1 MSFDY
6 GRRTFPVYKISCSPN
21 NASDSWHH
29 CPSQCHQSERLS
41 RLPAT
46 LVILLNFRNSLAFA
60 LAENKFCSSALDYWD
75 SSPDLGKRFLVSGN
89 RLKYLCSSLTT
100 SMSFCTTLL
109 KVLKLSNSQHV
120 EMTVEPCGIHM
131 GYLAWCLACD
141 MYSANIYHKSGKTL
155 PLQGYMSFLKYFRL
169 S

>member
-60 LAENKFCSSALDYWD
+60 LAEINFCSSALANMQLCFWGALDYWD
-75 SSPDLGKRFLVSGN
+75 SSPDLGKSFLVSGN

-100 SMSFCTTLL
+100 STSFCTTLL
-109 KVLKLSNSQHV
+109 KVLKLSLTHSMLRWQLNHV
-120 EMTVEPCGIHM
+120 AYIWDT
-131 GYLAWCLACD
+131 
-141 MYSANIYHKSGKTL
+141 
-155 PLQGYMSFLKYFRL
+155 
-169 S
+169 